1 MKKVRLQDIADR
13 MGISVVTVSNA
24 VSGRSGVS
32 SQLRADIVKMAEEL
46 GYQTQKRKKTEQS
59 SRGKQIGVIVP
70 AKFLEIEGS
79 FYWDLYQELVC
90 EIAKC
95 QNYAVL
101 EMISNEMLEK
111 KEVPGLITDGQAD
124 GIIVMG
130 DLGLEN
136 ALQIE
141 QQCKKPIVFID
152 YFDEALKSDCV
163 QFNNYMGMYE
173 VVKYVLEMGHT
184 KIAYVGNIY
193 ATDSIFDRY
202 MGTLRATVSRR
213 VPMKKEWLISD
224 RDGKTG
230 QMHIELPEELPTA
243 FVCNSDFTAGILKE
257 ELLRKGI
264 KVPEDVSVTGF
275 DNYQSGDSFLKEL
288 TTYDVNKKQM
298 AIEAVQMMQTRMD
311 QNTEEQK
318 QNRKTIHVDG
328 KLLIRDSVK
337 RI

>member
-24 VSGRSGVS
+24 VSGRNGVS
-32 SQLRADIVKMAEEL
+32 SQLRADILKMADEL
-46 GYQTQKRKKTEQS
+46 GYQAQKRKKIESDT
-59 SRGKQIGVIVP
+59 RGKQIGVIVP
-70 AKFLEIEGS
+70 TKFLEVEGS

-90 EIAKC
+90 EIAKG

-101 EMISNEMLEK
+101 EMISNEMLENN
-111 KEVPGLITDGQAD
+111 ENPGLVTDGQVD

-141 QQCKKPIVFID
+141 KHCKKPIVFVD
-152 YFDEALKSDCV
+152 YFNEALKSDCV

-202 MGTLRATVSRR
+202 MGTLRATVSHKI
-213 VPMKKEWLISD
+213 PIEEEWVISD
-224 RDGKTG
+224 RNEKTG

-243 FVCNSDFTAGILKE
+243 FICNSDFTAGILKE
-257 ELLRKGI
+257 ELKKRNI
-264 KVPEDVSVTGF
+264 QVPEDVSVTGF
-275 DNYQSGDSFLKEL
+275 DNYQNGDAFLKDL

-298 AIEAVQMMQTRMD
+298 AREAVQMMHNRM
-311 QNTEEQK
+311 NHSIESRS
-318 QNRKTIHVDG
+318 RKTIHVDG
-328 KLLIRDSVK
+328 QLLIRDSVK
-337 RI
+337 HI